1 MNLPELKMTCC
12 IALSAAAHAGLLLVS
27 APELPAPGNSGQII
41 ELTVTEYAGSRSATA
56 VTASATAVTVSATT
70 DNVAVTATALTAPQ
84 PTRQPVAATA
94 PAPLIVAAASDARPD
109 NTVAQRVATAA
120 VAGSPLPSQQETEVH
135 LRRSI
140 LKLFTEQLDYPNIA
154 RRKGWQGI
162 VTLELH
168 IEPDG
173 RISRLHID
181 RTSGYPVLDEAA
193 IRSLQLASIPQA
205 EQWLHGRSMD
215 LLVPVEYRLVGG

>member
-1 MNLPELKMTCC
+1 MNLPVLKMTCC

-41 ELTVTEYAGSRSATA
+41 ELTVTEYAGSRSAAA
-56 VTASATAVTVSATT
+56 VTASATA
-70 DNVAVTATALTAPQ
+70 DNVAVTTTALTAPRA
-84 PTRQPVAATA
+84 TRQPVAATA

-193 IRSLQLASIPQA
+193 IKSLQLASIPQA

-215 LLVPVEYRLVGG
+215 LLVPVEYRLGGG

>member
-1 MNLPELKMTCC
+1 MTCC

-27 APELPAPGNSGQII
+27 APELPAPGNSGQTI
-41 ELTVTEYAGSRSATA
+41 ELTVTDYAGSRSTAA
-56 VTASATAVTVSATT
+56 VTASATAVTVSATA

-94 PAPLIVAAASDARPD
+94 PAIMAAASDARPED
-109 NTVAQRVATAA
+109 TAGQRVTTAA